1 MTDDVFKALSD
12 PSRRKIVDMLN
23 QEGEMSAGD
32 IAARFS
38 ISAPSVSHHLA
49 ILRAA
54 GPGGRCTPPP
64 KHCVPFAAGRPA
76 RGLPLDGRHYDTTLH
91 LLINAETREEHAGN

>member
-54 GPGGRCTPPP
+54 GLVADVRRRQSIVY
-64 KHCVPFAAGRPA
+64 HLQRAALQEAYRWMEGIMTQP
-76 RGLPLDGRHYDTTLH
+76 YTY
-91 LLINAETREEHAGN
+91 